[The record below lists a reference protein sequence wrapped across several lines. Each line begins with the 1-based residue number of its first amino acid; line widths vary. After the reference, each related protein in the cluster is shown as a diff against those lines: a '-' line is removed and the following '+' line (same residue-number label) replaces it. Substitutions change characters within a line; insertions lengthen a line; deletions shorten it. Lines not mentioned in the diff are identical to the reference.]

1 LSGPG
6 PNQTAVPFAPIP
18 GGKLYYETSGSG
30 PPLLLVSGL
39 GGSARFWRLQVPR
52 LAERFTV
59 VVHDHRGVGRSS
71 HDAIAYS
78 IEQMTGDALA
88 LMDHLDIDTAAMI
101 GQSTGGAIGQ
111 YLAAMQP
118 GRISRLVLSSTWTH
132 ADAYFGRQFRLRK
145 DLLRSAGIALHTRT
159 NNLLLYP
166 PEWLRDH
173 DREIGEAEARAIADA
188 STPEIMLSRID
199 ALLRFDGRALAP
211 RIICPTL
218 VIAALD
224 DRVTPS
230 YFSRALAQA
239 IPGAQ
244 LVLLESG
251 GHFLPI
257 VEAERYA
264 EIVLGFLG
272 GPTRRDPPRG
282 C

>member
-1 LSGPG
+1 M
-6 PNQTAVPFAPIP
+6 PFAPIP

-30 PPLLLVSGL
+30 PPLVLVSGL

-78 IEQMTGDALA
+78 IEQMAGDTLA
-88 LMDHLDIDTAAMI
+88 LMDHLDIATAAMV

-111 YLAAMQP
+111 HLAAMQP
-118 GRISRLVLSSTWTH
+118 ARISRLVLSSTWTH
-132 ADAYFGRQFRLRK
+132 ADAYFARQFALRK
-145 DLLRSAGIALHTRT
+145 DLLRGAGIDLYTRV

-166 PEWLRDH
+166 PEWLREH
-173 DREIGEAEARAIADA
+173 DREIAATEARAAADA
-188 STPEIMLSRID
+188 SPPEIMLSRID

-211 RIICPTL
+211 RIACPTL

-224 DRVTPS
+224 DRVTPA
-230 YFSRALAQA
+230 YFSRALREA

-244 LVLLESG
+244 LVLLDGG
-251 GHFLPI
+251 GHFLPL
-257 VEAERYA
+257 VAAERYA
-264 EIVLGFLG
+264 QIVLGFLDQ
-272 GPTRRDPPRG
+272 PVRREPPRG

>member
-1 LSGPG
+1 M
-6 PNQTAVPFAPIP
+6 PFAPIS
-18 GGKLYYETSGSG
+18 GGRLYYETSGSG

-39 GGSARFWRLQVPR
+39 GGSARFWRLLAPR
-52 LAERFTV
+52 FAERFTV

-71 HDAIAYS
+71 RDAIAYS
-78 IEQMTGDALA
+78 IEQMAGDALA
-88 LMDHLDIDTAAMI
+88 LMDHLGIESAGMI

-111 YLAAMQP
+111 YLAATQP
-118 GRISRLVLSSTWTH
+118 SRISRLVLSSTWTH
-132 ADAYFGRQFRLRK
+132 ADAYFTRQFSLRK
-145 DLLRSAGIALHTRT
+145 DLLRSAGIALYTRT

-166 PEWLRDH
+166 PEWLREH
-173 DREIGEAEARAIADA
+173 DREIAEAEARAVADA
-188 STPEIMLSRID
+188 SAAEIMLGRID
-199 ALLRFDGRALAP
+199 ALLHFDGRALAP
-211 RIICPTL
+211 RISCPTL

-224 DRVTPS
+224 DRVTPA

-244 LVLLESG
+244 LVLLEGG

-264 EIVLGFLG
+264 EIVVGFVG
-272 GPTRRDPPRG
+272 EPSPPYVPRG

>member
-1 LSGPG
+1 M
-6 PNQTAVPFAPIP
+6 PFAPIP

-59 VVHDHRGVGRSS
+59 VVHDHRGVGHSS
-71 HDAIAYS
+71 HDTIVYS
-78 IEQMTGDALA
+78 IEQMAGDTLA
-88 LMDHLDIDTAAMI
+88 LMDHIGIDRAAMV

-111 YLAAMQP
+111 YLAATQAS
-118 GRISRLVLSSTWTH
+118 RISRLVLSSTWTH
-132 ADAYFGRQFRLRK
+132 ADAYFTRQFTLRK
-145 DLLRSAGIALHTRT
+145 DLLRSAGLKLYTRAG
-159 NNLLLYP
+159 NLLLYP
-166 PEWLRDH
+166 PEWLREH
-173 DREIGEAEARAIADA
+173 DREVAEAEARAVADA
-188 STPEIMLSRID
+188 PPVEILLSRIE

-211 RIICPTL
+211 RIACPTL

-224 DRVTPS
+224 DRVTPA

-244 LVLLESG
+244 RVLLEGG

-264 EIVLGFLG
+264 EIALGFLSE
-272 GPTRRDPPRG
+272 PSRPYPPRG

>member
-1 LSGPG
+1 
-6 PNQTAVPFAPIP
+6 VPFAPVP
-18 GGKLYYETSGSG
+18 DGQLYYETSGSG

-39 GGSARFWRLQVPR
+39 GGSARFWRLQAPR

-59 VVHDHRGVGRSS
+59 VLHDHRGVGRSS
-71 HDAIAYS
+71 RDAIAYS
-78 IEQMTGDALA
+78 IEQMAGDVLA
-88 LMDHLDIDTAAMI
+88 LMDRLDIDAAAMI

-111 YLAAMQP
+111 HLAATQP
-118 GRISRLVLSSTWTH
+118 RRISRLVLSSTWTH
-132 ADAYFGRQFRLRK
+132 ADAYFARQFALRK
-145 DLLRSAGIALHTRT
+145 DLLRSAGIALYTRT

-173 DREIGEAEARAIADA
+173 DREVAEADARAVADA

-211 RIICPTL
+211 RIACPTL

-224 DRVTPS
+224 DRVTPG

-244 LVLLESG
+244 LVLLDSG
-251 GHFLPI
+251 GHFLPV
-257 VEAERYA
+257 VEAQRYA
-264 EIVLGFLG
+264 QIVLGFLAE
-272 GPTRRDPPRG
+272 PLRREPPRG